1 MEFAGQAT
9 IEILGRGRFPVTG
22 ESHYVPP
29 RAYQPLGAGPALRR
43 RDHQVR
49 FTAYQLMAGTLGNHE
64 LVTLPGAHP
73 TARIDT
79 GAADYNAD
87 ANRLLK

>member
-1 MEFAGQAT
+1 MPLGLVQRFADAT
-9 IEILGRGRFPVTG
+9 IRCGSMPISL
-22 ESHYVPP
+22 
-29 RAYQPLGAGPALRR
+29 L
-43 RDHQVR
+43 
-49 FTAYQLMAGTLGNHE
+49 AGTLGNHE